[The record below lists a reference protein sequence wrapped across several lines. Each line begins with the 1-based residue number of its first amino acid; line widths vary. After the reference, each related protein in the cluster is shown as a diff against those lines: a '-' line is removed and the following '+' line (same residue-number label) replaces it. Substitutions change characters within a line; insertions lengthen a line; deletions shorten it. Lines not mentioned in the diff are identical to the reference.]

1 MSQWGCRSIKKKERL
16 DRFHAW
22 CEDEDKAMYEI
33 CEFLAGGDG
42 ELKRNI
48 PQFANAKDFVYRTL
62 FAWLMEDED
71 RKDMIETAKRIGADK
86 MAQKVADVLNDIAEK
101 MDKQIE
107 VSNQQVTLAKAR
119 SDAYKWMAGCVAPTI
134 YGNKAEVTHKGDND
148 NPIALLLNQVS
159 GNSLSPVK
167 HVEDDDQE

>member
-22 CEDEDKAMYEI
+22 CEDEDAAMTEI
-33 CEFLAGGDG
+33 CMFLAGGDG

-71 RKDMIETAKRIGADK
+71 RKDMVETAKRIGADK

-107 VSNQQVTLAKAR
+107 ISNQQVTLAKAR

-134 YGNKAEVTHKGDND
+134 YGNKAEVTHKGDSEA
-148 NPIALLLNQVS
+148 PIVTVTAEMSPDQAADVYKKLL
-159 GNSLSPVK
+159 G
-167 HVEDDDQE
+167 